1 MGTPDVAHSELESH
15 AGNGGGVGSQG
26 GGSLSSVIVVV
37 IVILQIGLKNRKGK
51 EQDFFLHRNNFFFN
65 LVWGKGMTLKSAL
78 VLSNRFLRGRN
89 FSSLV

>member
-51 EQDFFLHRNNFFFN
+51 EQDFFFYTEIISSSIWFG
-65 LVWGKGMTLKSAL
+65 GK
-78 VLSNRFLRGRN
+78 V
-89 FSSLV
+89 

>member
-15 AGNGGGVGSQG
+15 AGNGGGGGGIQG

-51 EQDFFLHRNNFFFN
+51 EQDSFFTQ
-65 LVWGKGMTLKSAL
+65 K
-78 VLSNRFLRGRN
+78 
-89 FSSLV
+89 